1 MFSQYG
7 LLFTGTTTTINISF
21 LPLLTRL
28 FMMPFSFPLIVYANI
43 RVGEQALN
51 TILDVEAS

>member
-1 MFSQYG
+1 
-7 LLFTGTTTTINISF
+7 
-21 LPLLTRL
+21 
-28 FMMPFSFPLIVYANI
+28 MPFSFPLIVYANI